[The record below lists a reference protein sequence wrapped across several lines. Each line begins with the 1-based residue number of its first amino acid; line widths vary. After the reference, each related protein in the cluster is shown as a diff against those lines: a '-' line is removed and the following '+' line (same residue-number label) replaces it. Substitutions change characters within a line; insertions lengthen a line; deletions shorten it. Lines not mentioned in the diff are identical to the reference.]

1 VQRVLV
7 DAVPLTVLEPVL
19 GRDRFHAFADLAEH
33 ARTTL
38 AGRAVVNVNST
49 ATGGG
54 VAEMLPTLLSYA
66 RSVEIDARWLVIRGN
81 PDFFAVTKRVH
92 NHIYG
97 VAGDGGALG
106 AAERATYEKT
116 LADQGSDLVSLLG
129 RRDVVVLHD
138 PQTLGLA
145 PAVKQ
150 AGLPVIWRC
159 HIGADRT
166 SEWTEDGW
174 RFLAPYLD
182 DVDVVVVSRDSF
194 APPGCSGDR
203 VVSIPPSID
212 PLAVKNA
219 PLNVAE
225 ITSLLAE
232 TGIVGE
238 RAGTGAIFQRR
249 DSTTEHVEWMADVV
263 REGPPPS
270 FDTPLVVQ
278 VSRWDGL
285 KDMGGVLTAFVEHV
299 DPATGSHLM
308 LVGPSVTGVTDDP
321 EGLAVYQECERQWR
335 ELPSEQRSRVHLV
348 TLPTDDVD
356 QNAAVVNALQRHAEV
371 VTQKSLA
378 EGFGLTV
385 VEAMWKATPVVAT
398 AVGGIADQIVDGESG
413 LLIRDPT
420 DLAGFGAAVEELL
433 CDPSRAAAMGAAAQ
447 QRARDFLPD
456 VHLAKWAE
464 LLTRVATRT

>member
-7 DAVPLTVLEPVL
+7 EAVPLTVLEPVL
-19 GRDRFHAFADLAEH
+19 GRDRFQAFVDLADH

-66 RSVEIDARWLVIRGN
+66 RCVEIDARWLVIKGN

-97 VAGDGGALG
+97 VAGDGGSLG
-106 AAERATYEKT
+106 VDERATYERT
-116 LADQGSDLVSLLG
+116 LADQGDDLVSLLG
-129 RRDVVVLHD
+129 RRDIVVLHD

-145 PAVKQ
+145 PAIKR

-159 HIGADRT
+159 HIGADRAG
-166 SEWTEDGW
+166 EWTRDGW
-174 RFLAPYLD
+174 QFLAPYLD
-182 DVDVVVVSRDSF
+182 DVDIVVVSRDSF
-194 APPGCSGDR
+194 APPGYPTDR
-203 VVSIPPSID
+203 VLSIPPSID
-212 PLAVKNA
+212 PLAVKNSA
-219 PLNVAE
+219 LNVAE
-225 ITSLLAE
+225 ITSLLTE

-238 RAGTGAIFQRR
+238 RSGHGSVFQRR
-249 DSTTEHVEWMADVV
+249 DGFTERVDWTADVV
-263 REGPPPS
+263 REGPAPGL
-270 FDTPLVVQ
+270 DAPLVVQ
-278 VSRWDGL
+278 VSRWDAL
-285 KDMGGVLTAFVEHV
+285 KDMGGVLDGFVEHV
-299 DPATGSHLM
+299 DPATGAQLM
-308 LVGPSVTGVTDDP
+308 LVGPNVTGVTDDP
-321 EGLAVYQECERQWR
+321 EGLAVYQQCERQWR
-335 ELPSEQRSRVHLV
+335 QLPAEQRQRVHLV

-356 QNAAVVNALQRHAEV
+356 QNAAVVNALQRHAAV

-413 LLIRDPT
+413 ILIDDPA
-420 DLAGFGAAVEELL
+420 DLGAFGAAVEKLL
-433 CDPSRAAAMGAAAQ
+433 RDPSRAAAMGAAAQ

-456 VHLAKWAE
+456 VHLAKWAG
-464 LLTRVATRT
+464 LLTRVAT